1 MRHSR
6 TTGQGARAAAFTL
19 MAGLALGG
27 CSSLGD
33 HNDVL
38 LFGTDT
44 KFALDVS
51 ADATSGGTP
60 SVTLGYK
67 RKEAVWMPLLTNG
80 PCRNPSPPAY
90 CSDPKRDTEASRYIG
105 SAGEAKDARKD
116 AYSVFAS
123 FGANLKGDANGS
135 AHATVGLAQFFATGI
150 AAQKLAE
157 NPQAAN
163 VLSVQPEATG
173 KAIAEAG
180 ATLTPEEIAARNT
193 RETISVEQQ
202 GVAERAAA
210 CVKLAPTGGAA
221 IAAKLPATANAK
233 FKSDITTAKTAN
245 DFRLII
251 DQFSRSDLEAAV
263 KATCSTN

>member
-6 TTGQGARAAAFTL
+6 ATGQGVRVLALTL
-19 MAGLALGG
+19 ISGLALSG

-80 PCRNPSPPAY
+80 VCRAKAPPSY
-90 CSDPKRDTEASRYIG
+90 CLSASRKEADTSRYIG
-105 SAGEAKDARKD
+105 SAGTGASERKD

-123 FGANLKGDANGS
+123 FGANLKGDSSTS

-163 VLSVQPEATG
+163 VLAVQPEATG
-173 KAIAEAG
+173 QAIALAATGDPALISAVTRKHDALKSLATRLYRCAG
-180 ATLTPEEIAARNT
+180 VSSLKAKLEGQLDAEGFSKEDAAKITGVQDELAAQRMIDGFD
-193 RETISVEQQ
+193 ETKISTAV
-202 GVAERAAA
+202 AAA
-210 CVKLAPTGGAA
+210 CV
-221 IAAKLPATANAK
+221 
-233 FKSDITTAKTAN
+233 
-245 DFRLII
+245 
-251 DQFSRSDLEAAV
+251 
-263 KATCSTN
+263 

>member
-1 MRHSR
+1 MCHSR
-6 TTGQGARAAAFTL
+6 TTGPGARALAITL
-19 MAGLALGG
+19 IGGLALSG

-60 SVTLGYK
+60 SVTFGYK

-80 PCRNPSPPAY
+80 VCRGKAPPDY
-90 CSDPKRDTEASRYIG
+90 CKPADRDKAAARYTGSDSTKGGGRS
-105 SAGEAKDARKD
+105 D

-123 FGANLKGDANGS
+123 FGANLKGEANGS

-173 KAIAEAG
+173 QAIALA
-180 ATLTPEEIAARNT
+180 AT
-193 RETISVEQQ
+193 
-202 GVAERAAA
+202 GD
-210 CVKLAPTGGAA
+210 
-221 IAAKLPATANAK
+221 PALVSAVV
-233 FKSDITTAKTAN
+233 TAKTEAMKSLAT
-245 DFRLII
+245 RLYRCVGVTSLKSSLETKLAAEG
-251 DQFSRSDLEAAV
+251 FSQAEAARITSV
-263 KATCSTN
+263 QDVPAAQRMIDGFDETKIASAVDATCS